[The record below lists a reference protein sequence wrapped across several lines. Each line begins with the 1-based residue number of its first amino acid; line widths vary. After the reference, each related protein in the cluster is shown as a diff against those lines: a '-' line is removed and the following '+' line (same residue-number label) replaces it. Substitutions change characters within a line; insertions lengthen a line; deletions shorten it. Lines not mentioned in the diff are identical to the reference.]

1 MPTPA
6 YFPKQYRWT
15 HTDELRS
22 RVVHVIEKRI
32 LVGGDWDLSLDSVA
46 DWRALVYFTY
56 LLRANLSSDPD
67 DVQSLTTGEGSSQT
81 IQEINGE
88 PIRFSNSEREHLSD
102 VLGNVFTPFVIR
114 DSGIQPGQELTAPT
128 TLITHAGNPI
138 TTGAGWIWVPIA
150 LAAVVV
156 TGVVALYAVQRGS
169 DIIDRQIRR
178 NEESKRYFHDVGLLE
193 KALNEHLESER
204 QAGHELPLPDIVKQ
218 YVDIVKNHQTALT
231 SKKEEPLPHPILDE
245 KTLPSVSMSLG
256 LGVALAAVVAG
267 IFLLKGK
274 SHV

>member
-15 HTDELRS
+15 HTDQLQS
-22 RVVHVIEKRI
+22 RVKHVIDDRI

-56 LLRANLSSDPD
+56 LLRAGLSSND
-67 DVQSLTTGEGSSQT
+67 DIQSLTTGEGTTQSY
-81 IQEINGE
+81 QEINGE
-88 PIRFSNSEREHLSD
+88 PIHFSSPEREQLSD
-102 VLGNVFTPFVIR
+102 ILGNVFTPFVIR
-114 DSGIQPGQELTAPT
+114 DSGIKPGQELSAPP

-138 TTGAGWIWVPIA
+138 TTGTGWIWVPVA

-169 DIIDRQIRR
+169 EIIDRQLRR

-204 QAGHELPLPDIVKQ
+204 QAGHELPLPDVVKQ
-218 YVDIVKNHQTALT
+218 YADIVKNHQTALA

-267 IFLLKGK
+267 IFLL
-274 SHV
+274 